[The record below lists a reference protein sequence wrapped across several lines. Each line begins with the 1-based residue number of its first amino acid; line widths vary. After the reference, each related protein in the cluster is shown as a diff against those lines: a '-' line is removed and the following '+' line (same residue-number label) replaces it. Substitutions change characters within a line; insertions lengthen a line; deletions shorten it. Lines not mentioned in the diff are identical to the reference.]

1 MSLRKPVVELE
12 IALTLLGDDPEP
24 HVVYLPPGDSSV
36 DAVEFYLQS
45 PRRFLPMLW
54 TGLPRI
60 INKDQILWL
69 RVIRSGLDTQAD
81 VTAVRYATILELSDR
96 SRLEGYVCKPQMQ
109 TRLSDVLN
117 DRGEFFLRLDDAQAI
132 YFVNKAHVRF
142 AVPQ

>member
-1 MSLRKPVVELE
+1 MSLRKPVAELGVEL
-12 IALTLLGDDPEP
+12 ALLGDDPEP
-24 HVVYLPPGDSSV
+24 HIIFLPPGDSSV
-36 DAVEFYLQS
+36 DAVESYLQS
-45 PRRFLPMLW
+45 PRRFLPMMW

-69 RVIRSGLDTQAD
+69 RLDRSGVDSNAD

-96 SRLEGYVCKPQMQ
+96 SRLEGYVCKQAQ
-109 TRLSDVLN
+109 ARLSDVLN
-117 DRGEFFLRLDDAQAI
+117 DRGEFFLRLDDAQSV

>member
-1 MSLRKPVVELE
+1 MSLRKPVAELGVEL
-12 IALTLLGDDPEP
+12 ALLGDDPEP
-24 HVVYLPPGDSSV
+24 HIVYLPPGDSSV
-36 DAVEFYLQS
+36 DAVESYLQS
-45 PRRFLPMLW
+45 PRRFLPMMW

-69 RVIRSGLDTQAD
+69 RLDRSGVDSNAD

-96 SRLEGYVCKPQMQ
+96 SRLEGYVCKQAQ
-109 TRLSDVLN
+109 ARLSDVLN
-117 DRGEFFLRLDDAQAI
+117 DRGEFFLRLDDAQSV